1 MSKLAKNYEKALL
14 GGAGLVAVGFAVMGF
29 LKFGAVE
36 KDFDKSLAGRGKD
49 DPSIPAA
56 AETVKATNSL
66 AANRKME
73 SGTDAKDRPVDLFT
87 GIPLLAHRDNPNQ
100 PVDPREGDP
109 VHPPIPNEWWLKTGA
124 DISFANSPD
133 RDDDGDGFSNR
144 EEFEAETSPTD
155 PKSVPSLINKLA
167 YVKDESIQW
176 YVEYGMDIDG
186 KWVPKFTAV
195 GVDGKA
201 ATNKVNY
208 EEALEPGD
216 IFFANGIFAKR
227 FKFTGTVEREV
238 TSERTQYTQ
247 QVKIAQYE
255 DLKENKKGEKY
266 ESQQGLPR
274 NEYAGAAYYD
284 RTAVLDLRAIGYEGK
299 EFKVEERT
307 KFALPPD
314 APAKAYFLK
323 SVTPEAIEVEV
334 TKDDGT
340 TESVQISKGA
350 TR

>member
-1 MSKLAKNYEKALL
+1 MSKFAKNYEKALL

-36 KDFDKSLAGRGKD
+36 TDFDKTLAGRGKD

-66 AANRKME
+66 AADRKIE
-73 SGTDAKDRPVDLFT
+73 PGADAKDRPVDLFT

-124 DISFANSPD
+124 DMSFANSPD

-167 YVKDESIQW
+167 YVKDESTMW

-186 KWVPKFTAV
+186 KWVPRFTGRMA
-195 GVDGKA
+195 DGKRL
-201 ATNKVNY
+201 TNRANF

-216 IFFANGIFAKR
+216 TFFKGGDFSNR
-227 FKFTGTVEREV
+227 FKFTGIIEREI
-238 TSERTQYTQ
+238 TSERTQHTQ
-247 QVKIAQYE
+247 EVRFAQYE

-266 ESQQGLPR
+266 ESQQGLPQGELDR
-274 NEYAGAAYYD
+274 AAYYD

-299 EFKVEERT
+299 EFRVEERT
-307 KFALPPD
+307 RFALPPD
-314 APAKAYFLK
+314 APEKAYFLK
-323 SVTPEAIEVEV
+323 SVTPEAIEVEI